1 MISCCLSTAVGVGWK
16 SKRPLPT
23 SAGQIIGQGLRGAMH
38 VVHAGNFFYL
48 LLATMNDRQRA
59 SCVKPSQ
66 IPGRGWHL
74 NTSLLCLPSMMLL
87 HSDKVWLYKS
97 KRPNE
102 GTWNCKIAKLTCQNV
117 LILPSIPKNWEIN
130 LFVAIFLQMKLW
142 LLKSRNLRQNQKSQI
157 FPWCPLM
164 KDTHQKIHKKLINKG
179 DLLPLC

>member
-1 MISCCLSTAVGVGWK
+1 MLSM
-16 SKRPLPT
+16 RE
-23 SAGQIIGQGLRGAMH
+23 
-38 VVHAGNFFYL
+38 NFFYL
-48 LLATMNDRQRA
+48 LLAMMNDRQRA

-117 LILPSIPKNWEIN
+117 LVLPSIPENWEIN
-130 LFVAIFLQMKLW
+130 LFVAIFFLMKLW
-142 LLKSRNLRQNQKSQI
+142 LLKSRNLRQNQKNTNFSMV
-157 FPWCPLM
+157 PAYEGYSWENS
-164 KDTHQKIHKKLINKG
+164 QKIDKQRWLATSVLNCHNVIFTFFS
-179 DLLPLC
+179 PTTQPPPS